1 MLRPV
6 PKVPLCMSR
15 PASAAT
21 YCEHQ
26 PGARHCGGGDRRER
40 DVDRSERTTHLP
52 FIQLAHIEKR
62 RPYLHQPTGLTRI
75 DLAHRVRLHACA
87 GPRPGQTEEQVLRP
101 RESVDGGIGC
111 PHVWLVAASRRQ
123 DRTAGS
129 AQLAQLGQ
137 RAAQALELHVGKT
150 SAGDLGL
157 HRAGRHLVA
166 DRLQGTAGC

>member
-52 FIQLAHIEKR
+52 FIQVAHIEKR

-111 PHVWLVAASRRQ
+111 PRGWLVAVSRRQ
-123 DRTAGS
+123 DRYGR
-129 AQLAQLGQ
+129 GQ
-137 RAAQALELHVGKT
+137 RSLRSWVSAPRRRWSCKSDRPAPATSASTAQAAT
-150 SAGDLGL
+150 S
-157 HRAGRHLVA
+157 
-166 DRLQGTAGC
+166 